1 MLNSVLERGGDEHG
15 VAAPLRPSELTQ
27 GGEGYPA
34 HLLKHSSQ
42 PKHFLLPLGASAE
55 QAGGGLLR

>member
-15 VAAPLRPSELTQ
+15 VVAPLRPSELTQ

-42 PKHFLLPLGASAE
+42 PKHFLLPLGPQQSK
-55 QAGGGLLR
+55 QGAGC